1 MVKKTKGIP
10 LKDARPRQ
18 KKGVHRREP
27 LWILVVCLWY
37 TPIFNLNDR
46 GNAKVGKKEKGLT
59 RKPREPLL
67 LLVELGGI
75 EPLTSSMPRKRAP
88 SAPQPRNDRNEE
100 HYSEGRKGCQA
111 LLA

>member
-10 LKDARPRQ
+10 LKDARPQQ

-59 RKPREPLL
+59 RSPK
-67 LLVELGGI
+67 GGI
-75 EPLTSSMPRKRAP
+75 EKWELCRCTEA
-88 SAPQPRNDRNEE
+88 A
-100 HYSEGRKGCQA
+100 QA
-111 LLA
+111 LIGERC